1 MMEDHSQII
10 YFGIDEEEERYQLW
24 LEQQEF
30 EIYNSD
36 DYEYQFPE
44 EDDSEDNSEDD
55 SDIQFKDQLKQQ
67 FEDQIGIYS
76 EYCLNFIYNLLN

>member
-1 MMEDHSQII
+1 MEDYNQDI

-44 EDDSEDNSEDD
+44 EDDSEND

-67 FEDQIGIYS
+67 LEDQIGIYS